1 MNYIEVK
8 YIFKIEDLQNIE
20 EIRKLTEDGTKI
32 LEENI
37 NMQVELVNFEE
48 IKSDISD
55 YKKLNQ
61 ILSFVSFE
69 TGISVYQMESDI
81 RKGEF
86 VSARHLYFLISRIFT
101 KLSLEKI
108 GLRILKD
115 HATVLHGIKKM
126 KGVNTSADVVKIK
139 ELIERLKKEYNKTLW
154 YEVNPIKFEVLK
166 IQKFR

>member
-8 YIFKIEDLQNIE
+8 YIFKVEDLQNLE
-20 EIRKLTEDGTKI
+20 QIRELAENGVEV
-32 LEENI
+32 LEQNLNI
-37 NMQVELVNFEE
+37 QTELVNFEE

-69 TGISVYQMESDI
+69 TGISIEHMGSEI

-86 VSARHLYFLISRIFT
+86 VSARHLYFLLSRIFT

-126 KGVNTSADVVKIK
+126 KGVNTSDEVIKIK

-154 YEVNPIKFEVLK
+154 YEVNPIKFEVLT